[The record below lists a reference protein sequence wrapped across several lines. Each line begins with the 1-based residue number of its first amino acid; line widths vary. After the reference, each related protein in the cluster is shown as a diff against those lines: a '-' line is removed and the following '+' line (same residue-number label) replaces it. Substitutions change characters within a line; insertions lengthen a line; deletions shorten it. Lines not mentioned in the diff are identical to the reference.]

1 MGLRGFE
8 DRLNIC
14 GHVPGKQFVNVTER
28 MVGGAGQH
36 FAQPAFRIDPVE
48 ACRAQQGVDR
58 SRALTAAV

>member
-1 MGLRGFE
+1 
-8 DRLNIC
+8 
-14 GHVPGKQFVNVTER
+14 VTER